1 MKISLIIDNM
11 RRRYMNTNSS
21 LGNDGSV
28 LPVVLWRSKKAG
40 DELEIFNFTPSLQ
53 STSVIVHAGN
63 YINTDSF
70 QLVDYYISYG
80 ESPIDFEVVVDNR
93 STTTI
98 KLKNDI
104 NFEGVLIYEVK
115 FIDGSRS
122 FFLGIGTS
130 SDNYVQQLADMGYYN
145 TSVCPTDYYTPINIV
160 VD

>member
-1 MKISLIIDNM
+1 M
-11 RRRYMNTNSS
+11 RRGYMNTNSS

-28 LPVVLWRSKKAG
+28 LPVVLWRPKKAG
-40 DELEIFNFTPSLQ
+40 DDLKIFNFVPSPQ
-53 STSVIVHAGN
+53 STSAIVHAGN

-70 QLVDYYISYG
+70 QLVDYYISSG

-98 KLKNDI
+98 KLKNDT

-122 FFLGIGTS
+122 FFLGIGS
-130 SDNYVQQLADMGYYN
+130 SYTGQLADMGYYN